1 MKNSV
6 IHILLLLVTFVGT
19 CAATSPI
26 KLVSQDACRW
36 GAKSEG
42 EGENKHIVMDKGCP
56 QYYTKKCKNV
66 NVKFSTKKEDGEDI
80 LIVDWNAVTKTP
92 DGKMK
97 NKGQTKFVVG
107 EYDGEEYL
115 YVYEARV
122 DCKGPKC
129 KVAEDGMKAF
139 YSIFSALGLAS
150 PNAADIWNKTYG
162 VGIENAMSNA
172 NHDPTEGMEL
182 QLQTLMINGLGGN
195 AAVSMINE
203 IMDPIVF
210 NQFIIELTRKIPCG
224 E

>member
-6 IHILLLLVTFVGT
+6 VHILLLLVTLVGT
-19 CAATSPI
+19 CAATSPT

-42 EGENKHIVMDKGCP
+42 EGENEQIVMDKGCP

-80 LIVDWNAVTKTP
+80 LIVDWNSVTKTP

-97 NKGQTKFVVG
+97 HKGQTKFVVG
-107 EYDGEEYL
+107 EYNNEEFL

-122 DCKGPKC
+122 DCKGPRC
-129 KVAEDGMKAF
+129 KTAEDGLKAF
-139 YSIFSALGLAS
+139 YSIFSTLGLVP
-150 PNAADIWNKTYG
+150 PNTADIWNKTYG

-172 NHDPTEGMEL
+172 NHDPAEEMQL
-182 QLQTLMINGLGGN
+182 KLQTLIMNGLGGN
-195 AAVSMINE
+195 ATVSMINE
-203 IMDPIVF
+203 IMDPLVF
-210 NQFIIELTRKIPCG
+210 NQFIIRLTRQIPC
-224 E
+224 EE